1 MTRNLFL
8 ISIVLTFLSCNQ
20 TTVFEGYKSFKNQEW
35 NTDSLVKFDYFIND
49 TITKHKL
56 ILKIRHSV
64 DYEFQNLFLF
74 IYSGSSKDTVE
85 LLIAD
90 NKGKWLGK
98 GIGDIR
104 EVEIVIENEKTY
116 NKKENQTFTIEQ
128 ATRYGLN
135 PKIKNLKYIDAV
147 GVTVIKENE

>member
-1 MTRNLFL
+1 MIQL
-8 ISIVLTFLSCNQ
+8 Q
-20 TTVFEGYKSFKNQEW
+20 
-35 NTDSLVKFDYFIND
+35 NT
-49 TITKHKL
+49 
-56 ILKIRHSV
+56 
-64 DYEFQNLFLF
+64 NLFLF